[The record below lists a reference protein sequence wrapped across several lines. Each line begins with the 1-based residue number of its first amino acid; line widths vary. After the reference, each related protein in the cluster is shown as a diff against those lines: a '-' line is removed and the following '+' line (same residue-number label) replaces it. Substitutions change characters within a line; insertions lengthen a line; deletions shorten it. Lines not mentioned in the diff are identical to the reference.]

1 MTLTGRTGAG
11 KSTVFKLLL
20 GLYRPQAGAV
30 RIYGADAALI
40 PPHLRR
46 RLFGYVEQSFRL
58 VPGTVA
64 DQITL
69 WDEDISREQME
80 NAARMVGLH
89 DTILALDRGYDTPC
103 TEGLFSQGQLQL
115 LAIARAVVLNPRILL
130 LDEITANL
138 DSRTEAMVLSALQ
151 AASRNRTVISVSH
164 RLYAGAQ
171 KSQVRFLS
179 L

>member
-1 MTLTGRTGAG
+1 MNESAVCGGSYSVNICSMGLDARIGTQMAYYKRLPLVTGSGAYVISTL
-11 KSTVFKLLL
+11 V
-20 GLYRPQAGAV
+20 
-30 RIYGADAALI
+30 
-40 PPHLRR
+40 
-46 RLFGYVEQSFRL
+46 
-58 VPGTVA
+58 
-64 DQITL
+64 
-69 WDEDISREQME
+69 
-80 NAARMVGLH
+80 N
-89 DTILALDRGYDTPC
+89 LAQGIHTPC
-103 TEGLFSQGQLQL
+103 TEDLFSQGQFQL